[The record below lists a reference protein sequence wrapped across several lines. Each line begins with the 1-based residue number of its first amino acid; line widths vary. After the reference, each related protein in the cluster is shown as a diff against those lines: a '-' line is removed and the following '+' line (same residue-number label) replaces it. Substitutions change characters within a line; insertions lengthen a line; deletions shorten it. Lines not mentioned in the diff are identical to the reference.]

1 MKNDDA
7 KLQTYGGDLW
17 WLSYQRNNDLGL
29 FPFGNNLL
37 FLIKWGIAMLKIG
50 RLPTTTLFVFAFVF
64 FAWKIF
70 IHDPLLESLGLT
82 FVQIIVGILSLIW
95 LIKAYKS
102 MSKKSKYFW
111 LLLGIGVILTI
122 LSNTLWF
129 KHQLFESTTLFPD
142 NSYFI
147 WLLAYMFYLSAL
159 IYKVREISLIAST
172 SSYIFNIVVFMISA
186 TAVSA
191 HYLIRPNIL
200 KSESF
205 IMIITNIAYPIISLS
220 ILFVITI
227 LYYLIQQVKQEE
239 NVFLYL
245 IIGFFLQVI
254 ADSYYAYQ
262 ATMETYQ
269 PGGLS
274 DFLWMVSI
282 FLIGIGGYY
291 AKNNSAE
298 TRLHIMNPFDTR
310 ERIFPYFSVIVLIV
324 LVTHS
329 YEWKLNLLSLG
340 LVIVMNLIIARQ
352 LKVLTKN
359 KKLVEEYKFLA
370 YHDPLTGLNNRASFQ
385 EDLSE
390 RLNHA
395 TNKSMAVLLL
405 DLDRFKVI
413 NDTLGHYRGD
423 HVLIKTA
430 ERLSDAL
437 DDSAQIYRLGG
448 DEFVIVVS
456 EGLEEQCSMIAHR
469 ILNEFT
475 QPFRI
480 DEHEIIVTPSIGI
493 SRYPDH
499 GDNGEDLLKNA
510 DAAMYLAKENGKNNF
525 KFYNTELEKINTR
538 KMKIENE
545 LRSAIEK
552 NHFSLSY
559 QPKVDLETNK
569 INGMEALL
577 RWNHPELGMI
587 SPVEFIPIAEE
598 TGQIISIGE
607 WVLKTACKQSKAW
620 QEKGYPSLCVSINVS
635 VRQLKN
641 KDFVE
646 IVSQALQESRLEP
659 QFLELEITE
668 SIMQEINVSIH
679 ILNRLRKLGI
689 KISIDD
695 FGTGYSSLHVLQQL
709 PIDTIKI
716 DKSFIKNPDDHNQ
729 QMMIK
734 TIIDLGNNMNLNVVA
749 EGIEKENQVR
759 ILLENGC
766 KIGQGYLF
774 SQAVNSIEFEKKFL
788 EKIS

>member
-1 MKNDDA
+1 
-7 KLQTYGGDLW
+7 
-17 WLSYQRNNDLGL
+17 
-29 FPFGNNLL
+29 
-37 FLIKWGIAMLKIG
+37 MLKIG
-50 RLPTTTLFVFAFVF
+50 RLPTITLFVSVF
-64 FAWKIF
+64 TYCILKIC
-70 IHDPLLESLGLT
+70 IDHILLESIVLS
-82 FVQIIVGILSLIW
+82 FIQIIVGIISCVW

-102 MSKKSKYFW
+102 ISNKRKYFW
-111 LLLGIGVILTI
+111 FILGIGVSLTI
-122 LSNTLWF
+122 TSNILWLI
-129 KHQLFESTTLFPD
+129 HQMFEKTTSFPD
-142 NSYFI
+142 SSYFI
-147 WLLAYMFYLSAL
+147 WLLGYIFYLSAL
-159 IYKVREISLIAST
+159 IYKVREISLVVST
-172 SSYIFNIVVFMISA
+172 SSYLFNIVVFMLTA

-200 KSESF
+200 NSESLL
-205 IMIITNIAYPIISLS
+205 MIITNIAYPIISLS

-227 LYYLIQQVKQEE
+227 LYYLIQQDKQEE
-239 NVFLYL
+239 NVFLYI
-245 IIGFFLQVI
+245 IIGFSLQVI

-262 ATMETYQ
+262 TTMKTYQ
-269 PGGLS
+269 PGSMSDLLWVLS
-274 DFLWMVSI
+274 NLF
-282 FLIGIGGYY
+282 IGIGGYY
-291 AKNNSAE
+291 AKNNSE
-298 TRLHIMNPFDTR
+298 EPKFKIMNPFDSR
-310 ERIFPYFSVIVLIV
+310 ESIFPYLSVIVLIV

-329 YEWKLNLLSLG
+329 YDWKLNLLSIG
-340 LVIVMNLIIARQ
+340 LVIVMMLVIVRQ
-352 LKVLTKN
+352 LRVLNKN
-359 KKLVEEYKFLA
+359 KKLMEEYKFLA
-370 YHDPLTGLNNRASFQ
+370 YQDPLTGLNNRASFQ
-385 EDLSE
+385 EDLNE
-390 RLNHA
+390 RLNSA

-430 ERLSDAL
+430 ERLRDAL
-437 DDSAQIYRLGG
+437 ADSAQIYRLGG
-448 DEFVIVVS
+448 DEFVIIVS
-456 EGLEEQCSMIAHR
+456 EGLEEQCSIIANR

-545 LRSAIEK
+545 LRSAIKK
-552 NHFSLSY
+552 NQFSLSY

-607 WVLKTACKQSKAW
+607 WVLKTACKQSKTW

-635 VRQLKN
+635 VRQFKN
-641 KDFVE
+641 KDFIE
-646 IVSQALQESRLEP
+646 MVSQSLQESKLEP

-668 SIMQEINVSIH
+668 SIMQEINVSIT

-709 PIDTIKI
+709 PIDTLKI
-716 DKSFIKNPDDHNQ
+716 DKSFINNPDDHNQ
-729 QMMIK
+729 RMMIK
-734 TIIDLGNNMNLNVVA
+734 TIIDLGNNMNVNVVA
-749 EGIEKENQVR
+749 EGIEKEDQLK
-759 ILLENGC
+759 ILIENGC

-788 EKIS
+788 ENIS

>member
-1 MKNDDA
+1 
-7 KLQTYGGDLW
+7 
-17 WLSYQRNNDLGL
+17 
-29 FPFGNNLL
+29 
-37 FLIKWGIAMLKIG
+37 MLKIG
-50 RLPTTTLFVFAFVF
+50 RLPTTTLFVSAFIYF
-64 FAWKIF
+64 TWKIF

-159 IYKVREISLIAST
+159 IYKVREFSLIAST

-239 NVFLYL
+239 NMFLYL

-282 FLIGIGGYY
+282 LLIGIGGYY
-291 AKNNSAE
+291 AKNNRAE

-352 LKVLTKN
+352 LRVLTKN

-448 DEFVIVVS
+448 DEFVIIVS

-545 LRSAIEK
+545 LRCAIEK

-577 RWNHPELGMI
+577 RWNHPELGII